1 MLDRKS
7 AMLTSDK
14 VPLDRTLL
22 SASSFNVMASVHCP
36 RSVHPQPL
44 VSFCTPKCSQDSLL
58 PAQCEVR
65 ECLQPYS
72 PTTASNGAILP
83 TVGDCLELR
92 NQLTTDAYPLTLPL
106 NSRQATL
113 VLRQLRSFISLSY
126 LLLMGKKLNLSGI
139 QTCCCLASSNHVP
152 VEK

>member
-1 MLDRKS
+1 MTKFLS
-7 AMLTSDK
+7 SGHYWHISIS
-14 VPLDRTLL
+14 LL
-22 SASSFNVMASVHCP
+22 LQCHGLCALPEKSASSASGL
-36 RSVHPQPL
+36 SSA
-44 VSFCTPKCSQDSLL
+44 SFPKCSQDSLL
-58 PAQCEVR
+58 PGQCEVR

-113 VLRQLRSFISLSY
+113 VLRQLSSFISLSY
-126 LLLMGKKLNLSGI
+126 LLVMGKNPTF
-139 QTCCCLASSNHVP
+139 QEFRPAVF
-152 VEK
+152 

>member
-1 MLDRKS
+1 M
-7 AMLTSDK
+7 
-14 VPLDRTLL
+14 
-22 SASSFNVMASVHCP
+22 
-36 RSVHPQPL
+36 
-44 VSFCTPKCSQDSLL
+44 L

-92 NQLTTDAYPLTLPL
+92 NQLTTDAYPLTLQL

-113 VLRQLRSFISLSY
+113 VLRQLSSFISLSY
-126 LLLMGKKLNLSGI
+126 LLLMGKNPTFQEFRPAVFSIKQPCPRGKITKFNVKWAFFCGGRRGRGGVGKDSKKVSGLI
-139 QTCCCLASSNHVP
+139 DWV
-152 VEK
+152 

>member
-1 MLDRKS
+1 M
-7 AMLTSDK
+7 
-14 VPLDRTLL
+14 
-22 SASSFNVMASVHCP
+22 
-36 RSVHPQPL
+36 
-44 VSFCTPKCSQDSLL
+44 L

-113 VLRQLRSFISLSY
+113 VLRQLSAFISLSY
-126 LLLMGKKLNLSGI
+126 LLLMGKNPTFQEFRPAVLSIKQPCPRGKI
-139 QTCCCLASSNHVP
+139 TKFNVKWAFFLLWGAEREGVGGSGKGFKKGVWSD
-152 VEK
+152 